1 MSTSDPSVIASI
13 KPGARIRDLSLAGE
27 SLREVQAPGLR
38 AEAVDFRGA
47 DLSRAGLKG
56 ARLSDCELADAL
68 LEDADLTEAT
78 LRACRLNGVC
88 AAGCVMVRV
97 RLEDSVAQSADFS
110 RANLTGAHL
119 TETSFART
127 LLRGALLGEVSGD
140 GLDFRGADL
149 AGADLS
155 AARMIDAD
163 FRGADLTGASLT
175 QGCFKGADFRGAI
188 VDAVDWSG
196 SELTGALFDIG
207 AEPIESKEVEPSPT
221 SQMPV
226 EPLVAW
232 TEDLLKEAVSTFP
245 PALAGGEAARTPADL
260 KRLMKGLRRS
270 LAARGV
276 KEDRLFSSF
285 QQAIETLESAPD
297 SEPPEAWKPALE
309 EILTRLHREK
319 REPDLKEVFELLLEK
334 FKPSPPEHR
343 AHGRG
348 DGCRETRSGSGAEDV
363 E

>member
-1 MSTSDPSVIASI
+1 MSTADPSVIASI

-47 DLSRAGLKG
+47 DLSRADLKG
-56 ARLSDCELADAL
+56 ARLIDCELEEAL
-68 LEDADLTEAT
+68 LDEADLTEAT
-78 LRACRLNGVC
+78 VRACRLKGVR
-88 AAGCVMVRV
+88 AVGCVMLRG
-97 RLEDSVAQSADFS
+97 RIEDSIAQGADFS

-127 LLRGALLGEVSGD
+127 VLRDALLGEVSGD

-149 AGADLS
+149 VGADLS

-163 FRGADLTGASLT
+163 FRGADLTGARLT
-175 QGCFKGADFRGAI
+175 QGCFKGADFRGATL
-188 VDAVDWSG
+188 DAVDWSG

-207 AEPIESKEVEPSPT
+207 AEPNESKEVEPATTT

-245 PALAGGEAARTPADL
+245 PMPAGGESARTPADL
-260 KRLMKGLRRS
+260 QRLVKGLRRS
-270 LAARGV
+270 LAARGI
-276 KEDRLFSSF
+276 KEEGLFRSF
-285 QQAIETLESAPD
+285 QQLLDTLESAPD
-297 SEPPEAWKPALE
+297 AEPPEEWKSALG
-309 EILTRLHREK
+309 EIMGQLESQQK
-319 REPDLKEVFELLLEK
+319 KPELKEVFNILLEK
-334 FKPSPPEHR
+334 FRPSAPTKPADR
-343 AHGRG
+343 QDG
-348 DGCRETRSGSGAEDV
+348 D
-363 E
+363 